1 METGW
6 EVFVPPFL
14 LKNMSNRKTATT
26 IDEQLALLQARGMVI
41 ADTNHARNILSSVG
55 YFRMGF
61 YWYCFEIQKKRKK
74 GIHKFRRDT
83 TWEKVEALY
92 NFDDRFRNLLSFYL
106 QTIETDIRTSI
117 TYIVSNHY
125 KTDPIWFVNQACVGG
140 TFISEFIAGYPK
152 IRWNNEVIRKHHRKH
167 PEDTYA
173 PAWKTLEFLTFGEVQ
188 HLYLNI
194 LDEPLRQ
201 HIFSRYNI
209 TEENVFKSYID
220 ILRIIRNVCA
230 HSHILYDKRLYDGIV
245 GRHDLLGLE
254 TGEEFSIVGILKLIY
269 YMLRQIDPDKEIEMR
284 NSLRALVNQV
294 EYDSVRFAISRL
306 AL

>member
-1 METGW
+1 MGGLSTSL
-6 EVFVPPFL
+6 FL
-14 LKNMSNRKTATT
+14 ITMSDRKTATT
-26 IDEQLALLQARGMVI
+26 IEEQLKRLQSRGMTI
-41 ADTNHARNILSSVG
+41 GDIDHAGKVLSSVG

-61 YWYCFEIQKKRKK
+61 YWYGFEISKHRKK
-74 GIHKFRRDT
+74 GIHKFRKDT

-92 NFDDRFRNLLSFYL
+92 DFDDRFRNLLSFYL
-106 QTIETDIRTSI
+106 QTIETDIRTRI

-125 KTDPIWFVNQACVGG
+125 KTDPFWFVNPDCIED
-140 TFISEFIAGYPK
+140 TFINEFRACYPK
-152 IRWNNEVIRKHHRKH
+152 LKRNNDVIRKHHRKH

-194 LDEPLRQ
+194 LNEPLRQ
-201 HIFSRYNI
+201 QIYSRYNI
-209 TEENVFKSYID
+209 AEEDVFKSYID

-245 GRHDLLGLE
+245 GRHELLSLE
-254 TGEEFSIVGILKLIY
+254 AGEEFSIVGILKLIY
-269 YMLRQIDPDKEIEMR
+269 YMLRQINPEKETEMR
-284 NSLRALVNQV
+284 NTLRSLVNQV

>member
-1 METGW
+1 
-6 EVFVPPFL
+6 
-14 LKNMSNRKTATT
+14 MSDRKIATT
-26 IDEQLALLQARGMVI
+26 IEEQLECLQSRGMTI
-41 ADTNHARNILSSVG
+41 RDIDHAGKILSGVG

-61 YWYCFEIQKKRKK
+61 YWYGFEIPKHRKK
-74 GIHKFRRDT
+74 GIHKFRKDT

-92 NFDDRFRNLLSFYL
+92 DFDDRFRNLLSFYL
-106 QTIETDIRTSI
+106 QTIETDIRTRI
-117 TYIVSNHY
+117 TYTVSNHY
-125 KTDPIWFVNQACVGG
+125 KTDPFWFVNSIYVGDS
-140 TFISEFIAGYPK
+140 FINEFRAGYSK
-152 IRWNNEVIRKHHRKH
+152 LRRNNDVIRKHHRKH

-201 HIFSRYNI
+201 QIYSRYNI

-230 HSHILYDKRLYDGIV
+230 HSHILYDKRLYEGIV
-245 GRHDLLGLE
+245 GRHELLGLE
-254 TGEEFSIVGILKLIY
+254 AGEEFSIVGILKLIY
-269 YMLRQIDPDKEIEMR
+269 YMLRQINPEKETEMR
-284 NSLRALVNQV
+284 NTLRSLVNQA

-306 AL
+306 AF